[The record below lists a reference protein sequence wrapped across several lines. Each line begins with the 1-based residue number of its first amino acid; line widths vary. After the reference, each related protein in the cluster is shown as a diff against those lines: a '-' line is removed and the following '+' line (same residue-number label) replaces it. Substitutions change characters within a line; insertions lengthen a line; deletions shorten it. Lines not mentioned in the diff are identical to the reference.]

1 MVKEILIIGLVLIL
15 LYSLAWNYQQKK
27 DLAHLSHSG
36 TQQKTNY
43 QQRIRQLETQIYHT
57 DRNIVKARQDF

>member
-15 LYSLAWNYQQKK
+15 LYSLCGNYQQKK

-36 TQQKTNY
+36 TQQQTNC